1 MTSSIS
7 FFCGPLD
14 NKKLQDYA
22 TSLGFYLVSTRI
34 DKEVSSDPSLGP
46 YCYLSLVPKSML
58 HPFGNPPVR
67 VSSALD
73 PALGFMRAY
82 FQKPYLVL
90 GHIQWTDGPSNLAC
104 QTLPYYRKIVKWIK
118 KEWGKHG
125 DIYIGNEAK
134 SLITE
139 GAERVN
145 SLPF

>member
-1 MTSSIS
+1 MGSSVS

-22 TSLGFYLVSTRI
+22 TSLGLYLVSTRI
-34 DKEVSSDPSLGP
+34 NEEVSLDPSLGP

-73 PALGFMRAY
+73 PALNFMRAY

-90 GHIQWTDGPSNLAC
+90 GDIQWTNDDSTLAK
-104 QTLPYYRKIVKWIK
+104 QTLPYYKKLVKWIR
-118 KEWGKHG
+118 KEWGKNG

-139 GAERVN
+139 GAEMVN
-145 SLPF
+145 FLPS

>member
-1 MTSSIS
+1 MGSSVS

-22 TSLGFYLVSTRI
+22 TSLGLYLVSTYI
-34 DKEVSSDPSLGP
+34 NEEVSSDPSLGP

-73 PALGFMRAY
+73 PALGFLRAY
-82 FQKPYLVL
+82 FEKPYLVL
-90 GHIQWTDGPSNLAC
+90 GHIQWNNDVPTLADK
-104 QTLPYYRKIVKWIK
+104 TKPYYKKLVKWIK
-118 KEWGKHG
+118 KEWEKNGYF
-125 DIYIGNEAK
+125 YIGNEAK

-145 SLPF
+145 FLPS